1 METTNRRYLTL
12 EEKIDELVEY
22 IYQGIM
28 EDFDM
33 KHTEEEIEEMD
44 ENETYFDK
52 VREEKL
58 EVEGYEDV
66 TFREWSEMSNEDIVK
81 VYNIIRGTDL
91 TVEQIDAMK
100 VYWNGNFRA
109 VCEK

>member
-1 METTNRRYLTL
+1 MKNEERIYLTL
-12 EEKIDELVEY
+12 EDKIDELVEY
-22 IYQGIM
+22 IFQGVM

-33 KHTEEEIEEMD
+33 KYTEDEIEEMD
-44 ENETYFDK
+44 NNDTYFDK
-52 VREEKL
+52 AREEKL
-58 EVEGYEDV
+58 GVEGYEDV
-66 TFREWSEMSNEDIVK
+66 TFNEMCEMSNEDIVK

-109 VCEK
+109 VCE

>member
-1 METTNRRYLTL
+1 MNKEERRYLTL
-12 EEKIDELVEY
+12 EDKINGLVEY
-22 IYQGIM
+22 SYQGIM
-28 EDFDM
+28 DDFDM

-44 ENETYFDK
+44 ENDTYFDK

-66 TFREWSEMSNEDIVK
+66 TFREWSEMSNEDIVN
-81 VYNIIRGTDL
+81 VYNICRGTNL
-91 TVEQIDAMK
+91 TVEEIDEMK

-109 VCEK
+109 VCE